1 MTDGLDV
8 SSSRAAG
15 NLAPSSADP
24 AAVLL
29 ERPDRV
35 RVARFARSGE
45 ISYGLVQG
53 SGDDPAQLR
62 IAPLH
67 GHPLFDPTPTG
78 EVLPLSEVRLLAP
91 TQPINVV
98 CIGKN
103 YAEHVREM
111 GGATGAPTD
120 VPTVFLKPATSVIG
134 PGDAVRLPQ
143 GVGRVDHEGELAVVL
158 GRPARDLT
166 TDNALAHVW
175 GYTAANDV
183 TARVQ
188 QKSDGQW
195 TRGKGHDTFC
205 PLGPWIETELDP
217 ADLRVRCEVDEV
229 LRQDGNTRDLIH
241 DVPSVL
247 AFITSFMTLLPG
259 DVVLTGTPAGVGPL
273 EPGSTVSVEVE
284 GVGTLSNPVVAR

>member
-1 MTDGLDV
+1 M
-8 SSSRAAG
+8 RI
-15 NLAPSSADP
+15 
-24 AAVLL
+24 
-29 ERPDRV
+29 
-35 RVARFARSGE
+35 ARFARSGD
-45 ISYGLVQG
+45 ISFGFVQG
-53 SGDDPAQLR
+53 DPDVPGDLVV
-62 IAPLH
+62 APLT

-78 EVLPLSEVRLLAP
+78 EVVPLSSVRLLAP

-103 YAEHVREM
+103 YADHVREM
-111 GGATGAPTD
+111 AGTTSGPSESG

-134 PGDAVRLPQ
+134 PDDPIRLPV
-143 GVGRVDHEGELAVVL
+143 GAGRVDHEGELAVVI
-158 GRPARDLT
+158 GKPARDLT
-166 TDNALAHVW
+166 PENALAHVW

-183 TARVQ
+183 TARDQ

-205 PLGPWIETELDP
+205 PLGPWIETDLDA

-229 LRQDGNTRDLIH
+229 LRQDGRTRDLLH
-241 DVPSVL
+241 DVPAVL

-273 EPGSTVSVEVE
+273 EPGNVVEVSVE
-284 GVGTLSNPVVAR
+284 GIGTLRNPVVSR